1 MLLSPI
7 RNLVAFAQQVQSYA
21 STTLQYR
28 QVTFRDVD
36 ILTVAV
42 YINIGSAAFVIQM

>member
-1 MLLSPI
+1 MLLFISPI
-7 RNLVAFAQQVQSYA
+7 RNLVAFAQEVQSYA

-28 QVTFRDVD
+28 QVMFRDVD

-42 YINIGSAAFVIQM
+42 YIKVVFLLVA